1 MIEES
6 VTLFKPN
13 SYILIFMK
21 KNIIFLNCKLKTL
34 SSSIDDDIDSLDFKR
49 FVSFKNLVDF
59 LSKMIMQKL

>member
-1 MIEES
+1 
-6 VTLFKPN
+6 
-13 SYILIFMK
+13 MK